1 MSAVVEKKEIAEGV
15 KVLLATSY
23 TLFLKTQ
30 NYHWNV
36 KGPFFSVLHE
46 LFESQYTELL
56 SANDALAERIRALGE
71 LSPGTYKEFLEK
83 SLIEEGNGTLSAE
96 AMVKDILAGHQKIV
110 EFCGALLEQASK
122 VNDEGTVDIITS
134 RISSHEKTIW
144 MLKSFLGDA

>member
-1 MSAVVEKKEIAEGV
+1 MAPLVQKKEIVDGV

-36 KGPFFSVLHE
+36 KGPFFSVLHA
-46 LFESQYTELL
+46 LFEEQYTELF
-56 SANDALAERIRALGE
+56 SANDAIAERIRSLGE

-83 SLIEEGNGTLSAE
+83 TLIQEGDGTLSAE
-96 AMVKDILAGHQKIV
+96 EMVKDILTGHQRIV
-110 EFCGALLEQASK
+110 EFCNGLLENAS
-122 VNDEGTVDIITS
+122 NAHDEGTVDIITS